1 MIAAMLMVVV
11 TVMVCTAANELKPS
25 LKIVH
30 WPSTIPVSTSGVSSG
45 KVIPM
50 KNFPH
55 GCKYSTGEDLIL
67 LGARDTIAI
76 ANLRK
81 AKSCVD

>member
-1 MIAAMLMVVV
+1 MV
-11 TVMVCTAANELKPS
+11 NEPKPS
-25 LKIVH
+25 LNLNRSLALH
-30 WPSTIPVSTSGVSSG
+30 HSSTSGVSSG

-50 KNFPH
+50 KNFSLD
-55 GCKYSTGEDLIL
+55 CKYSTGEDLIL